1 MLKLNPLPCKTA
13 NEHANHPQAGDGLG
27 KRSDHYHTDL
37 ISDPQSPCSICP
49 ATQPWGWHSNPS
61 QPKDCIQ
68 QQMGFPNLYIHFFF
82 KNNFIYLFILAG
94 LGLRCCLGF
103 SLAAT
108 SRSYFL
114 DAVHGF
120 SLTCLLF
127 FQSRGSRAAG
137 SAVEV
142 PGLWSTGSI
151 VVVHR
156 LSCFA
161 PGGIFPGLGM
171 NWCVLHWQVDSLPLS
186 HQRSPVHPLL
196 YAVSTCGNTVQSLRV
211 MW

>member
-1 MLKLNPLPCKTA
+1 MLKLSPLPCKTG
-13 NEHANHPQAGDGLG
+13 NELHTNHPQESGGLG
-27 KRSDHYHTDL
+27 KRSDYYHTNL
-37 ISDPQSPCSICP
+37 ISDQLQQSPCSICP
-49 ATQPWGWHSNPS
+49 ATQPWGWHSNPA

-82 KNNFIYLFILAG
+82 KNNLFILAG
-94 LGLRCCLGF
+94 LELRCCLGF
-103 SLAAT
+103 SLVAP

-127 FQSRGSRAAG
+127 FQSRGSWAAG
-137 SAVEV
+137 SVVEV
-142 PGLWSTGSI
+142 PRPWSTGSI

-161 PGGIFPGLGM
+161 PCGIFPDLGM
-171 NWCVLHWQVDSLPLS
+171 NWCLLHWQVDSLPLS
-186 HQRSPVHPLL
+186 HQRSPGGTILFT
-196 YAVSTCGNTVQSLRV
+196 VSCSVLTCCLG
-211 MW
+211 